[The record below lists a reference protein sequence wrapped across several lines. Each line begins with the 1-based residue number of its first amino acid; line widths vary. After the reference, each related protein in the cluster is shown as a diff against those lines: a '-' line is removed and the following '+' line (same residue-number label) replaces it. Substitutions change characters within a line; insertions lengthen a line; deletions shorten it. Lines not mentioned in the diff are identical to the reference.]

1 MTTSPARTAV
11 MYVQELPDGSWIGN
25 ASAGGRTLTE
35 GGMDAATVVR
45 HLAGYLA
52 DMPDA
57 ERPQM
62 AKLTTIPRAGERDER
77 ESDLAGLLG

>member
-11 MYVQELPDGSWIGN
+11 IYVQELPDGSWIGN
-25 ASAGGRTLTE
+25 ASAGRRTLTD
-35 GGMDAATVVR
+35 GGMEAETVVR

-57 ERPQM
+57 ERPQTV
-62 AKLTTIPRAGERDER
+62 KLTSIPQAGERDER
-77 ESDLAGLLG
+77 ESDLASLLS